1 MGARI
6 TALQARLP
14 DDPAAAEVA
23 RTARAEIDIFQRFSE
38 HYSYAFFIVQPHD

>member
-1 MGARI
+1 MHPRI

-14 DDPAAAEVA
+14 DDPAAVAVA

-38 HYSYAFFIVQPHD
+38 HYSSAFFIVQPDD